1 MEALYLRIVNE
12 KSTMHSL
19 LKLLG
24 FIIKSELYKRF
35 PKKASRPSFDDIRSV
50 MCAPGLP
57 FEIEHVTIE
66 GRDIRCWKKAAP
78 SMADLVESSL
88 EYGEADFIV
97 YMGERLSYA
106 EHYRR
111 VVAVA
116 HQLVERFN
124 IRKGDRVAIAMR
136 NYPEW
141 SIAFWAAA
149 AAGAVV
155 VPLNAW
161 WTSDELEYGL
171 TDSGA
176 RLVFADAERLERLQH
191 ITSDLPV
198 QHIVAVRCDAI
209 SDEIAAIDTLWQG
222 AADATGL
229 PALKISPEDN
239 GTLFYTSG
247 TTGFPKGTLGTHRNF
262 CSAALTMPFSGV
274 QGMLRSGSTLF
285 DLMAMK
291 KTQRSILLTV
301 PLFHVT
307 GCHGMLLG
315 SLANGG
321 KLVMMHKWD
330 PVVALELIEQ
340 EQINIFSGVP
350 AMVRQLLDVNEVEK
364 RDLSTITNIGYGGAP
379 APPDL
384 LRRIRAAMPVVGAS
398 NGWGITETSAG
409 IATNSRMD
417 YADKPD
423 SVGPPSPVCDVKV
436 VNEAGEQL
444 ASGEL
449 GELWVRGPN
458 VVKGYWQRPDAT
470 AAAFTDGWFHTGD
483 VGKID
488 EEGFIYLVDRLKD
501 MIIRGGENIYCAEVE
516 AALSEH
522 SAVVS
527 ACVFGLPDEVLGEQ
541 VGAAV
546 QTGPVDTVSEQELRE
561 FVAKRLASYKVP
573 TKIWTRIEPL
583 PTGAT
588 GKVLKKEIKAHYTDT
603 VKTTD

>member
-1 MEALYLRIVNE
+1 
-12 KSTMHSL
+12 MHSS
-19 LKLLG
+19 LKLLS
-24 FIIKSELYKRF
+24 FIIKSELFKRF
-35 PKKASRPSFDDIRSV
+35 PERASRPSFDDIRGA

-57 FEIEHVTIE
+57 FEIEHVEIE
-66 GRDIRCWKKAAP
+66 GRDIRSWKKSAS
-78 SMADLVESSL
+78 SMAALVESSL
-88 EYGEADFIV
+88 KYGDADFIV
-97 YMGERLSYA
+97 YKDERLSYA

-111 VVAVA
+111 VAAVA
-116 HQLVERFN
+116 CQLVDRFN

-161 WTSDELEYGL
+161 WVSDELEYGL
-171 TDSGA
+171 EDSGA
-176 RLVFADAERLERLQH
+176 ILVFADAERLDRLQN

-198 QHIVAVRCDAI
+198 QHVVAVRCDSVPDGVTAI
-209 SDEIAAIDTLWQG
+209 ETLWQSANE
-222 AADATGL
+222 AAGL
-229 PALKISPEDN
+229 PALTLSPEDN
-239 GTLFYTSG
+239 ATLFYTSG

-274 QGMLRSGSTLF
+274 QGILRSGGTLF

-291 KTQRSILLTV
+291 KTQRSILLSV

-315 SLANGG
+315 CLANGG
-321 KLVMMHKWD
+321 KLVMMHKWE
-330 PVVALELIEQ
+330 PTVALELIEQ
-340 EQINIFSGVP
+340 EHINIFSGVP

-364 RDLSTITNIGYGGAP
+364 RDLSTVTNIGYGGAP

-384 LRRIRAAMPVVGAS
+384 LRRIKAAMPVVGAS

-417 YADKPD
+417 YADKPE
-423 SVGPPSPVCDVKV
+423 SVGPASPVCDVKV

-444 ASGEL
+444 APGEL

-458 VVKGYWQRPDAT
+458 VVKGYWRRPEDT

-488 EEGFIYLVDRLKD
+488 EQGFIYLVDRLKD

-522 SAVVS
+522 PAVVS
-527 ACVFGLPDEVLGEQ
+527 ACVFGLPEEVLGEQ

-546 QTGPVDTVSEQELRE
+546 QIDLADTVSEQELRE
-561 FVAKRLASYKVP
+561 FVAERLAAYKVP
-573 TKIWTRIEPL
+573 TKIWTRTEPL

-588 GKVLKKEIKAHYTDT
+588 GKVLKKEIKAHYAEQC
-603 VKTTD
+603 

>member
-1 MEALYLRIVNE
+1 ML
-12 KSTMHSL
+12 SSL
-19 LKLLG
+19 NLVG
-24 FIIKSELYKRF
+24 FILKSELYKRF
-35 PKKASRPSFDDIRSV
+35 PKRAARPSFDDIKNA

-57 FEIEHVTIE
+57 FEIEHVNID
-66 GRDIRCWKKAAP
+66 GRDMRSWKNAAP
-78 SMADLVESSL
+78 SIAALVESSL
-88 EYGEADFIV
+88 EYRDSDFIV
-97 YMGERLSYA
+97 YKDERLSYA

-111 VVAVA
+111 VAAVA
-116 HQLVERFN
+116 CQLVDRFN
-124 IRKGDRVAIAMR
+124 IKKGDRVAIAMR

-161 WTSDELEYGL
+161 WVSDELEYAL
-171 TDSGA
+171 VDSGTS
-176 RLVFADAERLERLQH
+176 LVFADEERLERLQN

-198 QHIVAVRCDAI
+198 QHLVAVRCDSVPDGVTAI
-209 SDEIAAIDTLWQG
+209 ESMWQNSNDGKKLPTL
-222 AADATGL
+222 TL
-229 PALKISPEDN
+229 SPEDN
-239 GTLFYTSG
+239 ATLFYTSG

-262 CSAALTMPFSGV
+262 CGAALTMPFSGV
-274 QGMLRSGSTLF
+274 QGILRSGGTLF
-285 DLMAMK
+285 DLMSMK
-291 KTQRSILLTV
+291 KTQRSILLSV

-321 KLVMMHKWD
+321 KLVMMHKWE
-330 PVVALELIEQ
+330 PAAALELIER

-350 AMVRQLLDVNEVEK
+350 AMVRQLLDVNEIEK
-364 RDLSTITNIGYGGAP
+364 RDLSLVTNIGYGGAP

-384 LRRIRAAMPVVGAS
+384 LRRIKAAMPAVGAS

-417 YADKPD
+417 YADKPE
-423 SVGPPSPVCDVKV
+423 SVGLPSPVCDVKV
-436 VNEAGEQL
+436 VDEAGARL
-444 ASGEL
+444 AAGEL

-458 VVKGYWQRPDAT
+458 VVKGYWKRPEDT

-483 VGKID
+483 IGKID
-488 EEGFIYLVDRLKD
+488 EQGFIYLVDRIKD

-522 SAVVS
+522 AAVVS
-527 ACVFGLPDEVLGEQ
+527 ACVFGLPEEVLGEQ

-546 QTGPVDTVSEQELRE
+546 QIIRDDTVTEQDLRE
-561 FVAKRLASYKVP
+561 FVADRLATYKVP
-573 TKIWTRIEPL
+573 TKIWTRTDPL

-588 GKVLKKEIKAHYTDT
+588 GKVLKKEIKAHYAEQC
-603 VKTTD
+603 

>member
-1 MEALYLRIVNE
+1 
-12 KSTMHSL
+12 MHSS

-24 FIIKSELYKRF
+24 FVIKSELHKRL
-35 PKKASRPSFDDIRSV
+35 PNLVERPSFEAIRSAL
-50 MCAPGLP
+50 CSPGLP
-57 FEIEHVTIE
+57 FEIEQMDVE
-66 GRDIRCWKKAAP
+66 GRNLRCWKNAAP
-78 SMADLVESSL
+78 SMAALVENSR
-88 EYGEADFIV
+88 ENGDKEFIV
-97 YMGERLSYA
+97 YMDERLSYA

-111 VVAVA
+111 VAAVA
-116 HQLVERFN
+116 HQLINRFGIN
-124 IRKGDRVAIAMR
+124 KGDRIAIAMR

-176 RLVFADAERLERLQH
+176 RLVFADDERLQRLQE
-191 ITSDLPV
+191 ITSELPL
-198 QHIVAVRCDAI
+198 QHIVAVRCDALR
-209 SDEIAAIDTLWQG
+209 ANVTAIDTLWQG
-222 AADATGL
+222 AADDLEL
-229 PALKISPEDN
+229 PAVPISPDDN
-239 GTLFYTSG
+239 ATLFYTSG
-247 TTGFPKGTLGTHRNF
+247 TTGFPKGTLGTQRNF

-274 QGMLRSGSTLF
+274 QGMLRSGKSLL
-285 DLMAMK
+285 DLIALK
-291 KTQRSILLTV
+291 KNQRVVLLTV

-315 SLANGG
+315 ALGNGG

-330 PVVALELIEQ
+330 PLVALELIEQ
-340 EQINIFSGVP
+340 EKINVFSGVP
-350 AMVRQLLDVNEVEK
+350 SMIRQLLDTNESEK
-364 RDLSTITNIGYGGAP
+364 KDLSTIANIGYGGAP

-384 LRRIRAAMPVVGAS
+384 LRRIRAAMPAVGAS

-409 IATNSRMD
+409 IATNSGRD
-417 YADKPD
+417 YADKPG
-423 SVGPPSPVCDVKV
+423 SVGLISPVCDIKV
-436 VNEAGEQL
+436 VNEVGEQL
-444 ASGEL
+444 ACEEL

-458 VVKGYWQRPDAT
+458 VVKGYWGMPEAT

-488 EEGFIYLVDRLKD
+488 EQGFIYLVDRLKD

-522 SAVVS
+522 PAVVL
-527 ACVFGLPDEVLGEQ
+527 ACVFGLPDEVLGEK
-541 VGAAV
+541 VGAVV
-546 QTGPVDTVSEQELRE
+546 QITPEASASAEELQQ
-561 FVAKRLASYKVP
+561 FVTRHLAAYKVP
-573 TKIWTRIEPL
+573 TKIWTRDDPL

-588 GKVLKKEIKAHYTDT
+588 GKVQKKELQAHYTGI
-603 VKTTD
+603 